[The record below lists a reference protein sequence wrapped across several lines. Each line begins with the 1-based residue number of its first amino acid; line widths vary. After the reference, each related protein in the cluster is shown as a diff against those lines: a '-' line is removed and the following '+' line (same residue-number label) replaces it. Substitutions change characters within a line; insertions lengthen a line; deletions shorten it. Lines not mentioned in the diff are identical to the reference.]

1 MEDYFK
7 NVECAVTVCDTEC
20 VIVYQN
26 EKSVAVNGDM
36 RGRCMLGCHNDR
48 SRGIIARILTEGI
61 TNSYT
66 ISKKGQRK
74 LIHQTPWYKD
84 AAADAPLR
92 PRLRHNR
99 IFQHRNNLRA
109 GAEKDRFL
117 KDLTGSTDGEAGVK
131 NGDTVDCR
139 KPQ

>member
-36 RGRCMLGCHNDR
+36 RGRCMLGCHNDS

-84 AAADAPLR
+84 AADGSGKTV
-92 PRLRHNR
+92 
-99 IFQHRNNLRA
+99 A
-109 GAEKDRFL
+109 GIIELSIVIPEQMPHYDR
-117 KDLTGSTDGEAGVK
+117 G
-131 NGDTVDCR
+131 
-139 KPQ
+139 

>member
-66 ISKKGQRK
+66 ISKKG
-74 LIHQTPWYKD
+74 WYKD
-84 AAADAPLR
+84 AADGSGKTV
-92 PRLRHNR
+92 
-99 IFQHRNNLRA
+99 A
-109 GAEKDRFL
+109 GIIELSIVIPEQMPHYDR
-117 KDLTGSTDGEAGVK
+117 G
-131 NGDTVDCR
+131 
-139 KPQ
+139 

>member
-1 MEDYFK
+1 MTMNDFFK
-7 NVECAVTVCDTEC
+7 YVEPAVTVCDTEC

-36 RGRCMLGCHNDR
+36 RGKCMLGCHNDR
-48 SRGIIARILTEGI
+48 SRGIIARILSEGA

-84 AAADAPLR
+84 AAYGSGR
-92 PRLRHNR
+92 TV
-99 IFQHRNNLRA
+99 A
-109 GAEKDRFL
+109 GIVELSVVIPEEMPHYDR
-117 KDLTGSTDGEAGVK
+117 G
-131 NGDTVDCR
+131 
-139 KPQ
+139 

>member
-1 MEDYFK
+1 MTMNDFFK
-7 NVECAVTVCDTEC
+7 YVEPAVTVCDTEC

-36 RGRCMLGCHNDR
+36 RGKCML
-48 SRGIIARILTEGI
+48 IIARILSEGA

-84 AAADAPLR
+84 AVDGSGR
-92 PRLRHNR
+92 TV
-99 IFQHRNNLRA
+99 A
-109 GAEKDRFL
+109 GIVELSVVIPEEMPHYDR
-117 KDLTGSTDGEAGVK
+117 G
-131 NGDTVDCR
+131 
-139 KPQ
+139 

>member
-48 SRGIIARILTEGI
+48 IIARILTEGI

-84 AAADAPLR
+84 AADGSGKTV
-92 PRLRHNR
+92 
-99 IFQHRNNLRA
+99 A
-109 GAEKDRFL
+109 GIIELSIVIPEQMPHYDR
-117 KDLTGSTDGEAGVK
+117 G
-131 NGDTVDCR
+131 
-139 KPQ
+139 